1 MAILFCG
8 DVMPGGV
15 LPYQKEYISKDVLE
29 YMKSFDLRIGT
40 LEAAIGT
47 DLEYDQVKMK
57 GRQNIVYARNEDFFR
72 VVEMGFDV
80 VSLANNHVFDLG
92 VEGLRNTIK
101 ILDDNGIK
109 HCGAG
114 ENIEDASKPAII
126 EYKGK
131 TIAILAYCMYGNA
144 YLGYV
149 ELADNNKPGINP
161 LDIDKVVLDIQKYK
175 KQYDYVI
182 VMPHWGREYQYFP
195 LVECKELSYKMI
207 DAGADAIMGSHA
219 HNIQPMIKYKNKW
232 IYFCMGN
239 FLFPDYYMHPPRP
252 IWYPEKIDDISNI
265 ERFLFYPDHIDAP
278 CISVWRGRSRIEI
291 VAELDIL
298 NNQKISSQYT
308 FVYLSADNI
317 IKFYDCFNRHLKR
330 FRMWWMGRIIKCSNY
345 KFLLRCYNSR
355 LNIPRRLLHK
365 VSRILNI
372 NYDVKV

>member
-29 YMKSFDLRIGT
+29 YMKYFDLRIGT

-114 ENIEDASKPAII
+114 ENIEEASKPAII

-219 HNIQPMIKYKNKW
+219 HNIQPMIKYKGKS
-232 IYFCMGN
+232 IYFGMGN
-239 FLFPDYYMHPPRP
+239 YLFPDFYMYPPRP
-252 IWYPEKIDDISNI
+252 IWYPDKNIDLTNIKREIGYPYPISQPI
-265 ERFLFYPDHIDAP
+265 V
-278 CISVWRGRSRIEI
+278 SVWNGRSRIGI
-291 VAELDIL
+291 VSKIELE
-298 NNQKISSQYT
+298 NNKLSTDYRL
-308 FVYLSADNI
+308 VYLSVDNI
-317 IKFYDCFNRHLKR
+317 VRFYDCFNRHLKR

>member
-15 LPYQKEYISKDVLE
+15 LPYQKEYISKDVLK
-29 YMKSFDLRIGT
+29 YMQSFDLRIGT

-72 VVEMGFDV
+72 VVEMGFNV

-101 ILDDNGIK
+101 ILDENGIK

-114 ENIEDASKPAII
+114 ENIEEASKPAII

-195 LVECKELSYKMI
+195 MVECKKMAYQMI

-219 HNIQPMIKYKNKW
+219 HNIQPMIKYKGKS
-232 IYFCMGN
+232 IYFGMGN
-239 FLFPDYYMHPPRP
+239 YLFPDFYMYPPRP
-252 IWYPEKIDDISNI
+252 IWYPNENMDLTNI
-265 ERFLFYPDHIDAP
+265 KREIGYPYPINQP
-278 CISVWRGRSRIEI
+278 IVSVWNGRSRIGI
-291 VAELDIL
+291 VSRIELE
-298 NNQKISSQYT
+298 NNKLLANYR
-308 FVYLSADNI
+308 FVYLSASNI
-317 IKFYDCFNRHLKR
+317 VKFYDCFNRHLKR
-330 FRMWWMGRIIKCSNY
+330 FRMWWMGSVIKCSNY
-345 KFLLRCYNSR
+345 ELCIRCYNSR
-355 LNIPRRLLHK
+355 FNIPRRLLHK

>member
-72 VVEMGFDV
+72 VVEMGFNV

-101 ILDDNGIK
+101 ILDENGIK

-114 ENIEDASKPAII
+114 ENIEEASKPAVI

-131 TIAILAYCMYGNA
+131 SIAILAYCMYGNA

-195 LVECKELSYKMI
+195 MVECKKMAYQMI

-219 HNIQPMIKYKNKW
+219 HNIQPMIKYKGKS
-232 IYFCMGN
+232 IYFGMGN
-239 FLFPDYYMHPPRP
+239 YLFPDFYMYPPRP
-252 IWYPEKIDDISNI
+252 IWYPNENMDLINI
-265 ERFLFYPDHIDAP
+265 KREIGYPYPINQP
-278 CISVWRGRSRIEI
+278 IVSVWNGRSRIGI
-291 VAELDIL
+291 VSRIELE
-298 NNQKISSQYT
+298 NNKLLANYR
-308 FVYLSADNI
+308 FVYLSASNI
-317 IKFYDCFNRHLKR
+317 VKFYDCFNRHLKR
-330 FRMWWMGRIIKCSNY
+330 FRMWWMGSVIKCSNY
-345 KFLLRCYNSR
+345 ELWIRCYNSR
-355 LNIPRRLLHK
+355 FNIPRRLLHK